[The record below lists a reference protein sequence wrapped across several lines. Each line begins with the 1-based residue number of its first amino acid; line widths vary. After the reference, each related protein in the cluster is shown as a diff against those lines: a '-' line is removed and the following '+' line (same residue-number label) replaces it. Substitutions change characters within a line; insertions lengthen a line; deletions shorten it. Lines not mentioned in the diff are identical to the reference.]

1 MEKTLDTD
9 QDTERLFRAAP
20 LVVGPLLY
28 VTFLSLQD
36 ALDRGGRCKGAGEP
50 NERQLMFSLSSEWL
64 GET

>member
-28 VTFLSLQD
+28 VTFLNLQD
-36 ALDRGGRCKGAGEP
+36 ALDKVVDAREQANQTRG
-50 NERQLMFSLSSEWL
+50 S
-64 GET
+64 